1 MDSPGV
7 LLVSLIGAAIFFGV
21 IAISLL
27 KARVWHGLIGFFI
40 FPLAIYA
47 ASPESRQAELGVGA
61 PPLRRAQLG
70 QAGEGRAALPSD
82 RRTERFQGADGARR
96 LDRGGTRRRSRAA
109 GSVGRAA
116 PGSK

>member
-1 MDSPGV
+1 M

-47 ASPESRQAELGVGA
+47 ASRIGKPSSAW
-61 PPLRRAQLG
+61 PPLRRAQRPSRRRPSSASRPTAAPSGSRRVRTALG
-70 QAGEGRAALPSD
+70 GS
-82 RRTERFQGADGARR
+82 TEEEYEAKVARR
-96 LDRGGTRRRSRAA
+96 G
-109 GSVGRAA
+109 
-116 PGSK
+116 